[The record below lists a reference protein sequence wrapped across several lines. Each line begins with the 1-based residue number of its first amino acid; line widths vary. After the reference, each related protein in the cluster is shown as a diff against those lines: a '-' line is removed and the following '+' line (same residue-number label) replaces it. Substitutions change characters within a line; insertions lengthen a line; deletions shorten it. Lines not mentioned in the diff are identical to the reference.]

1 MNRTVRVVLDTNV
14 LVSAL
19 VGRGRPRKLLS
30 RVMEEHELVVS
41 PQMLGELADVISR
54 DKFRWI
60 SEPRVN
66 AFLAMV
72 ASRAIL
78 VRVEELPKVVAED
91 PDDDIVLATA
101 SQVRAGYIVSGDPH
115 ILKLGVYRGIRIVTV
130 REMCVAMG
138 IE

>member
-1 MNRTVRVVLDTNV
+1 
-14 LVSAL
+14 
-19 VGRGRPRKLLS
+19 
-30 RVMEEHELVVS
+30 MEEHELVVS